1 MYRYLIYTLLFI
13 ATSASS
19 FAQSSLDEY
28 LLEAQQN
35 NPGLKAKYA
44 EFEASMQQLP
54 QVNSLPNPSLTV
66 AAFGQMVETRVGQ
79 QMARFSLSQMFPWF
93 GTLEARKNVVAAQV
107 ETNFQSYQDARLE
120 LANKVKA
127 AYYPLVE
134 LKELIRLQK
143 ENLEIL
149 ATYKTIATSN
159 FKNGTGSLSDALRV
173 DLMSNEANTEIEI
186 LERKKKPLEFYFNTL
201 LNRDKNESVI
211 VTDSFSIPDKN
222 EISRDSIFNHP
233 KLQMLRSRRASA
245 LAQESLAA
253 KDGMPELGLGFEYII
268 TAKRKDVS
276 IEGNGKDAYMP
287 MVTVSLPIYR
297 NRYKSAVKEARLM
310 QTVYSEMEQS
320 EENNLLSEFEKTQFD
335 AEKALVEV
343 ELFDKQTKQVQQII
357 DISLVTLSNSDSD
370 GFEEILRLQQ
380 QLIKYKSNKISALK
394 EYYTAESMLL
404 FIAGSDL
411 SKSNK

>member
-1 MYRYLIYTLLFI
+1 MYRYLIYTILFI
-13 ATSASS
+13 TTSANS

-28 LLEAQQN
+28 LKAAQQN

-93 GTLEARKNVVAAQV
+93 GTLEARKNVVAAQI

-134 LKELIRLQK
+134 LQELIRLQK

-173 DLMSNEANTEIEI
+173 DLMTNEANTEIEI

-211 VTDSFSIPDKN
+211 VTDSFGIPDKN

-233 KLQMLRSRRASA
+233 KLQALRSRRASA
-245 LAQESLAA
+245 LAQESLAT
-253 KDGMPELGLGFEYII
+253 KDGAPELGVGFEYII

-297 NRYKSAVKEARLM
+297 NKYKSAVKEARLM

-320 EENNLLSEFEKTQFD
+320 EENNLLSEFEKAQFET
-335 AEKALVEV
+335 EKALVEV